1 MDLMR
6 QAGLMQSGRSH
17 VESKYKL
24 SQTEQELLKIYSEDF
39 RFKDIN
45 LLRTMKQRGFFKGI
59 PGTATIKDILA
70 NCEVIE

>member
-1 MDLMR
+1 MR

-45 LLRTMKQRGFFKGI
+45 LLRTMKKQGFFKGV
-59 PGTATIKDILA
+59 PGTTTIKDILA
-70 NCEVIE
+70 NCEVFK